1 VPFCPVAGR
10 GVVVAGRDAVP
21 VRLEAGAAPPLARAG
36 AAPCAAGRPLAEP
49 VRAPLA
55 EPVRAPLAEPVRA
68 PLAADLAPDAAL
80 AFDAG
85 RAEACRDEPD
95 PDDAGRAELGAVR
108 AGPPVVAATALS
120 AAASSVVQFLNM
132 KYCWPSVHRLV
143 VTQ

>member
-1 VPFCPVAGR
+1 MPFCPVAGR

-21 VRLEAGAAPPLARAG
+21 VRPEAGAAPPLARAD
-36 AAPCAAGRPLAEP
+36 PCAADRLLAVPFRAPLAVP

-55 EPVRAPLAEPVRA
+55 VPVRA

-95 PDDAGRAELGAVR
+95 
-108 AGPPVVAATALS
+108 
-120 AAASSVVQFLNM
+120 
-132 KYCWPSVHRLV
+132 
-143 VTQ
+143 